1 MSYKI
6 LHFRNADKIVREK
19 KMAKEVKLLMEYLH
33 DCLYGT
39 VHKSELL
46 RQALTEMNWRQNG
59 DLNVLDGRKY
69 FYKGYRN
76 RIAIDGSFSSY
87 EYIQDALLRLQIGFD
102 KGKIDLGI
110 VMLTSQR
117 SDKSRLGTTE
127 ELIHQEIE
135 MLHPTISLPVT
146 IVLFDLGRPGEIYQD
161 NAQNVQQEESD
172 ETVPD
177 LKYSDL
183 SEVYLHGNRA
193 NVKVPDGEPENDGEV
208 SSDIDNSADNK
219 GKGKKKR
226 KSIARSGKPVV
237 AVTFEQQAA

>member
-69 FYKGYRN
+69 FYKGFRN

-127 ELIHQEIE
+127 ELVAQEIE
-135 MLHPTISLPVT
+135 MLHPTISLPVI
-146 IVLFDLGRPGEIYQD
+146 IVLFDLGRPGELYKA
-161 NAQNVQQEESD
+161 NERQEETLPDHPVIDSD
-172 ETVPD
+172 E
-177 LKYSDL
+177 
-183 SEVYLHGNRA
+183 YLHGKRKNTD
-193 NVKVPDGEPENDGEV
+193 VNDDKTFSNAEE
-208 SSDIDNSADNK
+208 AAFHEAEE
-219 GKGKKKR
+219 KKKKSRSRSR
-226 KSIARSGKPVV
+226 KPDIPV
-237 AVTFEQQAA
+237 QQAA